1 MPLYAGRHH
10 TGTSPSLRSVFV
22 TGLQNAHAV
31 EQQALSLIDRQLDRL
46 VRYPEIADRL
56 RSHRIETEAQMRR
69 LDEIL
74 HGLNESRSSWRD
86 AALAFVGNMAA
97 LSHTLAGDEVLKNH
111 MVNHAFENY
120 EIAAY
125 TSLIALA
132 EAGDFA
138 QATPLLRATLREE
151 EAMAEWVKDSMAELT
166 LKYVGLRQ
174 EGRAASH

>member
-1 MPLYAGRHH
+1 MPLYAG
-10 TGTSPSLRSVFV
+10 TSPTVRSVFV

-56 RSHRIETEAQMRR
+56 RSHRVETEAQMRR
-69 LDEIL
+69 LEEIL
-74 HGLNESRSSWRD
+74 HSLSETHSGWRD
-86 AALAFVGNMAA
+86 AAMALMGNFAA
-97 LSHTLAGDEVLKNH
+97 LGHTLAGDEVLKNH
-111 MVNHAFENY
+111 MVNHAFENF
-120 EIAAY
+120 EIATY

-138 QATPLLRATLREE
+138 QARPLLEATLREE
-151 EAMAEWVKDSMAELT
+151 EAMAQWVRDSLADLT

-174 EGRAASH
+174 EGRTASH